1 MPIARVPIACVVR
14 RLLLQNAF
22 SMNLFSKP
30 YLLLFLFSFCLT
42 QGLTWFFG
50 GGRLPVAAQNPAP
63 LITVQGANPTTLV
76 QQGRRLYEQGR
87 FSETV
92 EILQQ
97 AAEGFQKEQD
107 SLRQGMVLSNLA
119 LAYKQLGEW
128 SKAQEAISESLAL
141 LQTGSTAN
149 YGKLQGAAL
158 DIQGQIYLAQG
169 QPESALES
177 FEAATA
183 AYRQATD
190 EEGLLKSQINQAQ
203 ALQAAGFYRRALDTL
218 REVNATLETQPD
230 SQSKA
235 IALRSLGNILRL
247 VGDLNESQEV
257 LAQSLTIA
265 QGLPSPDNISA
276 ALLGLGNT
284 AKAQAKTQEAL
295 GNPNEAQ
302 TYIQEAFDYYQKA
315 ADTQLI
321 PPTTR
326 IQIQLNLLSLLVDNE
341 KQLTTTEQSLVEEIQ
356 LQIAQLPASR
366 AAADARINLAR
377 SLMKLGLEE
386 ADRAQ
391 TIAEQLATALQ
402 QAEAI
407 KDPRIESYALGQL
420 GNLYEKTQQWQDAQK
435 LTEEA
440 LIIAQAIRA
449 PDIAYGWQW
458 QLGRLLQEQGKRKG
472 AIAAYTAA
480 IQTLESL
487 RTDLVSVNSDIQFSF
502 RESVEPVYRELVQLL
517 LASPQGTEPS
527 QEDLETARQ
536 VIESLQQAELIN
548 FFRENCLN
556 ATPVLIDEVDQQAT
570 VIYPIVFKDRL
581 EVVLSLP
588 GAPLGHYTT
597 QLPQEQIE
605 HILEELREEA
615 IGARATI
622 VPTGGTIR
630 TPKRN
635 QALSPEGLRL
645 AQEVYQWLIKP
656 VEADIAAS
664 EVKTLVFVLDGPLL
678 NLPMAVLHDGQQFLV
693 EKYAIALTP
702 GLQLLD
708 PKSLVRGKLSA
719 LKGGLSQARQEFS
732 ALPNVEK
739 ELAQLQLPGEL
750 LLNQDFTTPA
760 VQNDID
766 ANPFPIVHL
775 ATHGQFSSNL
785 EDTFILTWDD
795 RLNINQL
802 SNLLQAREE
811 TGRGAIELLVLSA
824 CQTATGD
831 KRAALGLAGVAVK
844 AGARSTLATLWVVDD
859 QATADLMIQF
869 YQELANPT
877 ISKAEA
883 LRRAQVK
890 LLKNPQ
896 FQHPI
901 YWAPFVLVGN
911 WL

>member
-1 MPIARVPIACVVR
+1 MWY
-14 RLLLQNAF
+14 
-22 SMNLFSKP
+22 
-30 YLLLFLFSFCLT
+30 YLLLFLLSFSLT
-42 QGLTWFFG
+42 QGLTWFFT
-50 GGRLPVAAQNPAP
+50 GGRLPVAATTTAP
-63 LITVQGANPTTLV
+63 LTVVQSANPTTLV
-76 QQGRRLYEQGR
+76 QESRRLYEQGR
-87 FSETV
+87 FWEAV
-92 EILQQ
+92 EVLQQ
-97 AAEGFQKEQD
+97 AAAGFEQEGD
-107 SLRQGMVLSNLA
+107 ARRQGMVLSNLA

-128 SKAQEAISESLAL
+128 SQAQEAISTSLAL
-141 LQTGSTAN
+141 LQTGSTTTN
-149 YGKLQGAAL
+149 YGKLQGAAF

-169 QPESALES
+169 QPESALLS

-183 AYRQATD
+183 VYQQLGD
-190 EEGLLKSQINQAQ
+190 EDGLLNSRVNQAQ
-203 ALQAAGFYRRALDTL
+203 ALQASGFYRRALEIL
-218 REVNATLETQPD
+218 REVNTTLETQPA

-235 IALRSLGNILRL
+235 VAFRSLGNILRL
-247 VGDLNESQEV
+247 VGDLNQSQEV

-265 QGLPSPDNISA
+265 QGLQSPEDISA

-284 AKAQAKTQEAL
+284 AKAQATTQEAL
-295 GNPNEAQ
+295 GNSEEAETSRQ
-302 TYIQEAFDYYQKA
+302 NALDYYQQA
-315 ADTQLI
+315 AATQLI

-326 IQIQLNLLSLLVDNE
+326 IQAQLNLLSLIVDTQ
-341 KQLTTTEQSLVEEIQ
+341 KQLITTEQPLIEEIQ

-366 AAADARINLAR
+366 AAVDARINFAR
-377 SLMKLGLEE
+377 SLMKLGVE
-386 ADRAQ
+386 DRNKTQ
-391 TIAEQLATALQ
+391 TIAEQLATAVQ
-402 QAEAI
+402 QAEEI
-407 KDPRIESYALGQL
+407 KDPRVESYALGQL
-420 GNLYEKTQQWQDAQK
+420 GNLYEQTQQWQEAQK

-458 QLGRLLQEQGKRKG
+458 QLGRLLKEQEKRKG

-502 RESVEPVYRELVQLL
+502 RESVEPVYRELVKLL
-517 LASPQGTEPS
+517 LTSPEGTEPN

-556 ATPVLIDEVDQQAT
+556 ATSVLIDEVDQQAA
-570 VIYPIVFKDRL
+570 VIYPIVFQDRL

-588 GAPLGHYTT
+588 GAPLRHYTT
-597 QLPQEQIE
+597 KLPQEQIE
-605 HILEELREEA
+605 EILEELRAET
-615 IGARATI
+615 IGARAI
-622 VPTGGTIR
+622 ILPSGGTIR
-630 TPKRN
+630 GPKRN
-635 QALSPEGLRL
+635 QPLSPEGLKL
-645 AQEVYQWLIKP
+645 AQEVYQWLIQP

-664 EVKTLVFVLDGPLL
+664 EAKTLVFVLDGPLL
-678 NLPMAVLHDGQQFLV
+678 NLPMAVLHDGKQFLV

-708 PKSLVRGKLSA
+708 PKSLVRGELSA
-719 LKGGLSQARQEFS
+719 LKGGLSEARQLTISDQQLTFS

-760 VQNDID
+760 VENDID

-795 RLNINQL
+795 RLNVNQL

-844 AGARSTLATLWVVDD
+844 AGARSTVATLWVVDD
-859 QATADLMIQF
+859 QATADLMIKF
-869 YQELANPT
+869 YQELADPT

-883 LRRAQVK
+883 LRRAQVE
-890 LLKNPQ
+890 LLYNPE

>member
-1 MPIARVPIACVVR
+1 MWY
-14 RLLLQNAF
+14 
-22 SMNLFSKP
+22 
-30 YLLLFLFSFCLT
+30 YLLLFLFSFCLS
-42 QGLTWFFG
+42 QGLTWFLDG
-50 GGRLPVAAQNPAP
+50 ERLPVVAKTTAP
-63 LITVQGANPTTLV
+63 LTVVQGANPRTLV
-76 QQGRRLYEQGR
+76 EKGRRLYEQGR
-87 FSETV
+87 FSKAAEV
-92 EILQQ
+92 LQQ
-97 AAEGFQKEQD
+97 AAEGFNKEGD
-107 SLRQGMVLSNLA
+107 SLRQGMALSNLA
-119 LAYKQLGEW
+119 LAYKQLGDW
-128 SKAQEAISESLAL
+128 SKAQEVISRSLEL
-141 LQTGSTAN
+141 LQSGSTSN
-149 YGKLQGAAL
+149 YGKLQGAAF

-169 QPESALES
+169 QPESAWES
-177 FEAATA
+177 FEAATV
-183 AYRQATD
+183 AYRQAG
-190 EEGLLKSQINQAQ
+190 EQEGLLKSKINQAQ
-203 ALQAAGFYRRALDTL
+203 ALQASGLYRRALETL

-247 VGDLNESQEV
+247 VGDLNKSQEV
-257 LAQSLTIA
+257 LAESLSIA
-265 QGLPSPDNISA
+265 QGLQSPEDMSA

-295 GNPNEAQ
+295 GNSSEAQ
-302 TYIQEAFDYYQKA
+302 AKTQQALDYYQQA
-315 ADTQLI
+315 TDTQLI
-321 PPTTR
+321 SPTTK
-326 IQIQLNLLSLLVDNE
+326 IQAQLNLLSLLVDRQ
-341 KQLTTTEQSLVEEIQ
+341 KQLTTAAQPLVREIQ
-356 LQIAQLPASR
+356 VQIAKLPASR
-366 AAADARINLAR
+366 ATADARINFAR
-377 SLMKLGLEE
+377 SLMKLGIEQGGT
-386 ADRAQ
+386 AQ
-391 TIAEQLATALQ
+391 IVAEQLAIAVQ
-402 QAEAI
+402 QAEEI
-407 KDPRIESYALGQL
+407 QDPRVESYALGQL
-420 GNLYEKTQQWQDAQK
+420 GNLYEKTQQWQEAQK

-440 LIIAQAIRA
+440 LIIAQAITA
-449 PDIAYGWQW
+449 PDIAYSWQW
-458 QLGRLLQEQGKRKG
+458 QLGRLLKQQGKRQG
-472 AIAAYTAA
+472 AIASYTAA
-480 IQTLESL
+480 IATLESL
-487 RTDLVSVNSDIQFSF
+487 RSDLVSVNSDVQFSF
-502 RESVEPVYRELVQLL
+502 RESVEPVYRELVKLL
-517 LASPQGTEPS
+517 LTSPEGTEPN
-527 QEDLETARQ
+527 QKDLETARQ

-556 ATPVLIDEVDQQAT
+556 ATPVLIDEVDQQAA
-570 VIYPIVFKDRL
+570 VIYPIVFQDRL

-588 GAPLGHYTT
+588 GAPLRHYTT
-597 QLPQEQIE
+597 QLPQEEIE
-605 HILEELREEA
+605 NILEELRQQT
-615 IGARATI
+615 IGSRATI
-622 VPTGGTIR
+622 IPTGTIR
-630 TPKRN
+630 GPKRN
-635 QALSPEGLRL
+635 QPLSPEGLKL
-645 AQEVYQWLIKP
+645 AQEVYKWLIEP
-656 VEADIAAS
+656 VEADITAS
-664 EVKTLVFVLDGPLL
+664 EAKTLVFVLDGPLL
-678 NLPMAVLHDGQQFLV
+678 NLPMAVLHDGEQFLV

-702 GLQLLD
+702 GLQLLN
-708 PKSLVRGKLSA
+708 PKSLERGELSA
-719 LKGGLSQARQEFS
+719 LKGGLSEARQAFS

-869 YQELANPT
+869 YQELADPT

-883 LRRAQVK
+883 LRRAQIE
-890 LLKNPQ
+890 LLQNPE